1 MLQHINVRVN
11 HRCQNSPTS
20 SVETPHRSWCI
31 HFIPLMWLKGITSES
46 GTCTYFNLDA
56 SFRGFF
62 WQLEQV
68 LERVSWRSHQTE
80 QRSCNN
86 CPKICTCDL
95 ISIISL
101 HSKTGQEAPGW
112 RHQWRMVTKSVLKE
126 CLNTACNWEQKTLS
140 VLVVMLT
147 GIFNSPQSD
156 GWLESPHL
164 PHGSSCTGLL
174 ETTMES
180 HNWISPNCGQVLNWF
195 CCAAL
200 KQYNK
205 NSHSLW
211 CQWLHGARHTWIWYT
226 SPERQKWS

>member
-1 MLQHINVRVN
+1 MTGWSWDPGRVRSALLVTPGERAGETHQSTSYPGVCTRLKKCNRMLQHINVRVN

-20 SVETPHRSWCI
+20 SVEVSHRSWCI
-31 HFIPLMWLKGITSES
+31 HFIPLMWHKGRTSES

-68 LERVSWRSHQTE
+68 PERVSWRSHQTE

-112 RHQWRMVTKSVLKE
+112 RQRWRMVTKS
-126 CLNTACNWEQKTLS
+126 CAQTAPQHSMQLRTKDTFSASSHANCDFQ
-140 VLVVMLT
+140 LT
-147 GIFNSPQSD
+147 TVW
-156 GWLESPHL
+156 WL
-164 PHGSSCTGLL
+164 
-174 ETTMES
+174 
-180 HNWISPNCGQVLNWF
+180 
-195 CCAAL
+195 
-200 KQYNK
+200 
-205 NSHSLW
+205 
-211 CQWLHGARHTWIWYT
+211 TWIT
-226 SPERQKWS
+226 SSPAWIFLHWSAGDYNGEP